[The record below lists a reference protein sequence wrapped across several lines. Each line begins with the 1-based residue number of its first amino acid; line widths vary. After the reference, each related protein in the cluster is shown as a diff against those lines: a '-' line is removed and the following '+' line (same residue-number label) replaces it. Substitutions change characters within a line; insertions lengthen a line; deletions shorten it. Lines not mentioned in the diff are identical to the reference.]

1 MQGATSSLWTA
12 LKEVSAGSP
21 EVIINNVGLPI
32 SMHRPAGKPISGRE
46 RVGEHPAIA
55 CGGLKDAGDFMKALA
70 LGADAVYSAQSVLTA
85 MVYGQAEKLPPGTS
99 PAELYLYW
107 GKHGDKLDIELA
119 AKSIANF
126 VKASTQEMA
135 MIAGAVGKNDLNL
148 VNMDDLAA
156 LTEHAAVVTGVQRA
170 W

>member
-1 MQGATSSLWTA
+1 M
-12 LKEVSAGSP
+12 
-21 EVIINNVGLPI
+21 
-32 SMHRPAGKPISGRE
+32 
-46 RVGEHPAIA
+46 IA